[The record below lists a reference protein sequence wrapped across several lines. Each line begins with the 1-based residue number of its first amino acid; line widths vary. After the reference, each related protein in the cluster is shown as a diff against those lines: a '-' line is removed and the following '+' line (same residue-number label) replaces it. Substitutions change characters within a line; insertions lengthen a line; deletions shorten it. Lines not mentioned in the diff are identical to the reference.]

1 MADNVATTTEN
12 AVPVQEPTTTPAAAS
27 PAPAPETKT
36 EPAPAPADTGQAPAM
51 TCRSS
56 ERRQEC
62 TVLGRA
68 DARLCTGSISAACP

>member
-1 MADNVATTTEN
+1 MAENVATTTEN
-12 AVPVQEPTTTPAAAS
+12 AVPAQEPTTTPAAS
-27 PAPAPETKT
+27 PAPAAETKT
-36 EPAPAPADTGQAPAM
+36 EPAPAPADTGRELTM

-68 DARLCTGSISAACP
+68 DARLCTG